1 MQPQTILI
9 IRSATFN
16 WVGLRAMVESWPDMR
31 IVGDVQR
38 RELAGQVAARDQP
51 DLIFVASDLPGLPP
65 VPLVGAL
72 HHASAQSQII
82 MIGPLLDPEEHRQ
95 LADLDLACF
104 LQWTCVTPERLRNVI
119 EAVRDG
125 VIRAGS
131 AGAVRAAFTPDRR
144 CQARDSVSIT
154 LTEKERAA
162 LLGLTRDR
170 TQHQI
175 AADEG
180 VSLRTIEDRV
190 AGLKSKFDVP
200 TTFLLGVMAER
211 LGFVPEG

>member
-1 MQPQTILI
+1 MQPRTILI

-16 WVGLRAMVESWPDMR
+16 WVGLRATVESWPGMR

-38 RELAGQVAARDQP
+38 REPAMQAAARDLP
-51 DLIFVASDLPGLPP
+51 NLIFVASDLPGVPA

-104 LQWTCVTPERLRNVI
+104 LQWTCVTPERLRNVA

-125 VIRAGS
+125 MVRAAS
-131 AGAVRAAFTPDRR
+131 AGAVHAARMSERR
-144 CQARDSVSIT
+144 HQLRDERSVV
-154 LTEKERAA
+154 LTEKERTT
-162 LLGLTRDR
+162 LLGLSHNQ
-170 TQHQI
+170 TQRQI
-175 AADEG
+175 ADDEG
-180 VSLRTIEDRV
+180 VSVRTIEGRI
-190 AGLKSKFDVP
+190 AGLKEKLDVP
-200 TTFLLGVMAER
+200 TTFMLGVMAER
-211 LGFVPEG
+211 LGFVP